1 MWLVMNKNLKII
13 NILLI
18 EDNAGDV
25 KLIKRVFGKS
35 KLLNSVLNIDDG
47 EEAIEYLKKVNNN
60 NAPDLILLDL
70 NLPKVDG
77 IEILKFIKNNHK
89 TKKIPVVMLTTSN
102 SEIDI
107 VKSYNN
113 YANSYVIKPID
124 FEGFVRIIKEIE
136 GFYFNIVKLPPKD
149 FN

>member
-1 MWLVMNKNLKII
+1 MNKNLKII